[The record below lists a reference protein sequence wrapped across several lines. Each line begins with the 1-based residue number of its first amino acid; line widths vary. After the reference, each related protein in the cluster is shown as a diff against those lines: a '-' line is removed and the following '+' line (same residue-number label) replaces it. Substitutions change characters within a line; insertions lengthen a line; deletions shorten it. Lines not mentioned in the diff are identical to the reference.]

1 MPAAG
6 TKTVRTSGVGSTSI
20 AAYGGI
26 NKPVQMITDGAG
38 TDEVLITLGDGG
50 AAVAAPLVGRYEC
63 HMVMSDVSRRA
74 FFAGINAA
82 ITRIIIC
89 GIDNSR
95 WVLMNA
101 AGVLVNCA
109 DLPAPVFGVWYHV
122 ELIYEFA
129 TDTTRLIVDN
139 VQSAITGKCI
149 GGAAAD
155 ISNMAEVSGYAA
167 VGLGTPANV
176 YTIDFAAVDFNGVPD
191 YVENRSAIDL
201 PRCTGNFA
209 GAYNFSFGETANNV
223 DLVLQQNATV
233 TRPDHPRFSLK
244 TWISDGAYQNA
255 RAIAPD
261 VVVNGTFEAGIAG
274 WTLGG
279 VPQHPQFQGVIAQ
292 DVFNFHGGAAS
303 MVIRPVLTGLGA
315 ATTDAIAV
323 QPGQNYILS
332 YWSGWFAGAGAGW
345 EMISAAVSFYD
356 NALVQLGNT
365 KILGNHRLTN
375 AWVNYTDHFCTP
387 GDAVFFRLH
396 FMVRG
401 ALFADICVDDVTC
414 FTCGLP
420 RMQVQDVASGAWYS
434 TGADYTGPGWY
445 TLSLKPVRT
454 GNNFQWITTTRCGH
468 GWVIFDNAVI
478 K

>member
-1 MPAAG
+1 
-6 TKTVRTSGVGSTSI
+6 
-20 AAYGGI
+20 
-26 NKPVQMITDGAG
+26 MITDGAG
-38 TDEVLITLGDGG
+38 TDEILMTFGDGG
-50 AAVAAPLVGRYEC
+50 AAVVAPLVGRYKC

-74 FFAGINAA
+74 FFAGTNAA
-82 ITRIIIC
+82 GTRIIIC
-89 GIDNSR
+89 GIDNTR
-95 WVLMNA
+95 WVLTNA
-101 AGVLVNCA
+101 AGALVNCA

-139 VQSAITGKCI
+139 VQSAITGKCV

-209 GAYNFSFGETANNV
+209 GAYNFSFGETINGL
-223 DLVLQQNATV
+223 DLVLHQNATV

-244 TWISDGAYQNA
+244 TWISDGAYRYA

-261 VVVNGTFEAGIAG
+261 VIVNGTFEGGIGG
-274 WTLGG
+274 WAAGG
-279 VPQHPQFQGVIAQ
+279 VPGYSQFVGAIAN
-292 DVFNFHGGAAS
+292 DLFHWHGGGRSMAIRTAAN
-303 MVIRPVLTGLGA
+303 LLGA
-315 ATTDAIAV
+315 ATTDLIAV

-332 YWSGWFAGAGAGW
+332 YWASWWAGTAKQTIAP
-345 EMISAAVSFYD
+345 AVSFYD
-356 NALVQLGNT
+356 NAGVQLGAT
-365 KILGNHRLTN
+365 KLLGNYTFGAANIWTN
-375 AWVNYTDHFCTP
+375 HVDHFCTP
-387 GDAVFFRLH
+387 TDAVFFRLH

-401 ALFADICVDDVTC
+401 VVLTDISVDDVTC

-445 TLSLKPVRT
+445 TLSVKPVRT